1 MVSCGCV
8 RIGLV
13 TSLLL
18 FASVTFFPLPA
29 PAEWYVAAQ
38 AGVNFADPL
47 RNIRGTGTLAGLDAP
62 NFNLKTSPAY
72 GGKVG
77 VFPSHGVFGFELD
90 PSHSA
95 PHIKNL
101 DDVPGIHLT
110 VANIGAHVLVRYPG
124 VTWQPY
130 IGGGPALL
138 AAHLGRSSTTESDT
152 QFSLGGNFL
161 VGIRAFVA
169 PKIAVFTEYNY
180 TDSTLRFGG
189 AFGPVGGFDST
200 YRAHQLFM
208 GISYHF

>member
-72 GGKVG
+72 GGKVA
-77 VFPSHGVFGFELD
+77 VFPSHGLFGFSWIC
-90 PSHSA
+90 PIAH
-95 PHIKNL
+95 HISRISTMCR
-101 DDVPGIHLT
+101 GFIS
-110 VANIGAHVLVRYPG
+110 
-124 VTWQPY
+124 
-130 IGGGPALL
+130 
-138 AAHLGRSSTTESDT
+138 RSPT
-152 QFSLGGNFL
+152 
-161 VGIRAFVA
+161 
-169 PKIAVFTEYNY
+169 
-180 TDSTLRFGG
+180 
-189 AFGPVGGFDST
+189 
-200 YRAHQLFM
+200 
-208 GISYHF
+208 